1 MTLIQSG
8 GFLFCFSEFN
18 MNGEPDTQISL
29 SQVDAK
35 LMAIRQE
42 YDEYKQLLK
51 QFLGR
56 TDLTDAEKEAMA
68 MIEKFMAQLAQ
79 KESNLAQEKSDLRKK
94 ESDLRQIELA
104 LIHQGRYVV
113 FVKFLI
119 EVEGARM
126 DGVVSWLNYSL
137 LPWFSA
143 SISGRQLLWDAR
155 MRATTHRKYQ
165 RLSKISDSCSQST
178 SLSRQQAEFT
188 KKEE

>member
-1 MTLIQSG
+1 
-8 GFLFCFSEFN
+8 

-35 LMAIRQE
+35 LMAIEQE
-42 YDEYKQLLK
+42 YDEYKKMLK
-51 QFLGR
+51 PFLGR
-56 TDLTDAEKEAMA
+56 TNLTDAEKEAMA
-68 MIEKFMAQLAQ
+68 QLTLVMAQLTQ
-79 KESNLAQEKSDLRKK
+79 K
-94 ESDLRQIELA
+94 ESDLRQIEMA

-113 FVKFLI
+113 LVKFLI
-119 EVEGARM
+119 VVEGARM

-165 RLSKISDSCSQST
+165 RLSKTSDSCSQST
-178 SLSRQQAEFT
+178 SLSRHQAEFT
-188 KKEE
+188 KKEK